1 MNLSQRFI
9 QSSEIAT
16 KELDDLIMH
25 SPTSVC
31 QSPLGV
37 SHLLAKKGDEL
48 RYLLTWI
55 PVSPIEAI
63 ALIGPQS
70 SMHPW
75 VIQYAIFVL
84 EYFPADQVFFYIP
97 QIVQSLRYDTF
108 GSNYRIY

>member
-9 QSSEIAT
+9 QSSDIASR
-16 KELDDLIMH
+16 ELSDLIVG
-25 SPTSVC
+25 SPTSVYK
-31 QSPLGV
+31 SPLGV
-37 SHLLAKKGDEL
+37 SHLLSKKGDEL
-48 RYLLTWI
+48 RYLLMWI

-63 ALIGPQS
+63 ALLGPQAS
-70 SMHPW
+70 THPW

-108 GSNYRIY
+108 GIE